1 MKGSGV
7 MVSDFVDEHDGYLR
21 LTDEQFAVAKVDNP
35 TIAQTARV
43 TFLYGSEREG
53 YWTGEK
59 FMKQM
64 ATLPVSSTRH
74 TPTRSSSSLIRAAAI
89 EGSRRRP
96 SFPGTFWSRMEG
108 HAAYVTLCGLASPSR
123 WCCTMVQQR
132 D

>member
-1 MKGSGV
+1 

-64 ATLPVSSTRH
+64 ATACDIASFKYPPHSHTVVFVLDQSSCHRKFEEKA
-74 TPTRSSSSLIRAAAI
+74 LIPRNI
-89 EGSRRRP
+89 
-96 SFPGTFWSRMEG
+96 WSRMEG